1 MSGFYDE
8 VINDMIANKEFD
20 AIIPDDGVDL
30 LLDVDIEDTEP
41 YFFKNLENGGI

>member
-8 VINDMIANKEFD
+8 VINDLIADKEFD
-20 AIIPDDGVDL
+20 AIIPDDSIDL
-30 LLDVDIEDTEP
+30 LTDVEIESAEP